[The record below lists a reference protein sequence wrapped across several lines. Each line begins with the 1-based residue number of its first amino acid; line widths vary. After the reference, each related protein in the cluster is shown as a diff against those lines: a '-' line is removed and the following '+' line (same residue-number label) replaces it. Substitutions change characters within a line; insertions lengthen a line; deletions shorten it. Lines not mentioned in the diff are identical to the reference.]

1 MLAVACNMHSSKQ
14 GTMREPA
21 VTGRHWRSVV
31 SGAAFVA
38 ALLFP
43 LLAAPAAE
51 GGTANEF
58 GEVFRDC
65 FECPEMVVVPAG
77 SFRMGDLNGG
87 GDADE
92 GPVREVAIARP
103 FAIAKYE
110 TTFAEWDACV
120 EAGACAP
127 GAGDLG
133 WGRGSRPAINVSPED
148 AEAYAAWLTGL
159 TGVQYRLPSE
169 AEWEYAAR
177 AGSDTRYPWGNEIGR
192 NRANCDGC
200 GSDWDDART
209 APVGSFPANAFGVH
223 DTVGNVY
230 EWVADCGRETYE
242 GAPSDGSVW
251 STDYAC
257 RVRMMRGGSWVS
269 LPRALR
275 SANRVRNPVAFRDIN
290 VGFRVARDLP

>member
-1 MLAVACNMHSSKQ
+1 
-14 GTMREPA
+14 MREPA
-21 VTGRHWRSVV
+21 AAGRSWKTTVADVSVALAFLLPLT
-31 SGAAFVA
+31 AAVA
-38 ALLFP
+38 A
-43 LLAAPAAE
+43 E
-51 GGTANEF
+51 SGGALEP
-58 GEVFRDC
+58 GQVFRDC

-77 SFRMGDLNGG
+77 SFRMGDLNSG

-92 GPVREVAIARP
+92 GPVREVNITRP

-120 EAGACAP
+120 EAGGCAP
-127 GAGDLG
+127 GAGDIG
-133 WGRGSRPAINVSPED
+133 WGRDRRPAINVSPEE
-148 AEAYAAWLTGL
+148 AEAFAAWVSGL
-159 TGVQYRLPSE
+159 TGVRYRLPSE

-177 AGSDTRYPWGNEIGR
+177 AGSDTRYPWGNDIGA

-209 APVGSFPANAFGVH
+209 APVGSFPANAFGIH

-230 EWVADCGRETYE
+230 EWVADCGRESYE
-242 GAPSDGSVW
+242 DAPSDGSVW
-251 STDYAC
+251 STDETC

-275 SANRVRNPVAFRDIN
+275 SANRVRNPVFFRDIN